1 MEFTWRLPNPNT
13 PKLQVVLEVNN
24 RGAVLIHQ
32 NKMVK
37 SDGDFMPDEND
48 VDFTFTSV
56 SVFEKGVSKLKEP
69 EYEKLINDQAIVH
82 LAKEVVEYLK

>member
-1 MEFTWRLPNPNT
+1 
-13 PKLQVVLEVNN
+13 
-24 RGAVLIHQ
+24 
-32 NKMVK
+32 
-37 SDGDFMPDEND
+37 MPDEND